1 MSAIVNRVSEF
12 DVDSRT
18 PQNLAAADSSR
29 RYITKRRII
38 QENLKAKN
46 YWPEGITHPNNY
58 RKFYVAQDL
67 SYCGFAQ
74 NESEIGKR
82 RSDFIKYQV
91 PIDQQVQEQPA

>member
-1 MSAIVNRVSEF
+1 MSAIVSKVTDF
-12 DVDSRT
+12 DYDSRT
-18 PQNLAAADSSR
+18 PQSLAAADSSR

-46 YWPEGITHPNNY
+46 YCPEGITHPNNY

-82 RSDFIKYQV
+82 RSDFIKY
-91 PIDQQVQEQPA
+91 